1 MTETTP
7 LLLES
12 QHNAPLHATYTP
24 SLTSTASGG
33 RTRTH
38 QQARGDVN
46 VDNRD
51 ELELPDDW
59 VKLSDCNVFNLVHE
73 IYRLFTDEIPI
84 AITEEQM
91 RDPNVVI
98 HLNDVLRGELE
109 TTYNSPSIVYVLLL
123 SRLQFLRERG
133 QALASTSLCETRANY
148 CEYFAVHMLRHQGRS
163 VKGGAKIQQLAMA
176 RALVGGLHAF
186 QGASEEVLER
196 IRKNEGGTSRVYA
209 QGAGKTN
216 ALELAILGKAKKF
229 IKSDACQRVIT
240 AIYDG
245 RITYSSSSFFELLPD
260 RWKTKDIAL
269 YNVRTAPLLDHYRLR
284 VPKYRSMI
292 DVLSF
297 AILFVSFLHVIID
310 RHSREELVHMSPSEI
325 WFFFYALG
333 YSLDRC
339 AGIFEHGWS
348 VFAMGLSAPLDILSV
363 PIYVSAFVLRVRSVS
378 QVDPAMSDRAYAVL
392 SCAACLLFPRI
403 AFTAISKNLFI
414 LSLRA
419 MLAEFFY
426 LMRCGFLVT
435 VFCFLGF
442 VFALN
447 HLCDGA
453 YSVTRIS
460 EWLVFIY
467 FGLDGT
473 GIDKSPKFDPVIGP
487 ILFISFAALSNTL
500 LTAVLVAILSTTYSK
515 IAQDA
520 DAENMFR
527 KAVMTLE
534 GVKSDSLFD
543 YMPPVNLIAIT
554 FLWPLSHV
562 LSERKFHSLNVLCT
576 RVLSLP
582 ILLVIAVYE
591 RQRVSDSSLHNLGDR
606 IKNSLS
612 SRLPLSLSE
621 KMSLLE
627 GAHWET
633 EAVFEYTPSGDEKS
647 DNEDEED
654 EVQMGADE
662 GIEEWILEGK
672 GPDGQRRVSSRFS
685 SAMDPNKVQDAQL
698 QMLEQDRLQTPGASS
713 RRRSSA
719 TPIPISRQTSSTF
732 VQTSPPSMSPQNTP
746 PAHQQPPPPPP
757 PEQSI
762 LRRTRPGA
770 PPPPPASTPVSRTD
784 QNLDQSVQFVA
795 TQTRPTRR
803 HTTRESPA
811 GGGGGERLPPNAAP
825 TAFHPGSPRDHAAT
839 SSSHAV
845 EFPAL
850 HHSASAPTREASPFI
865 RRYLNGEMVGGP
877 SGGGGAAAGAGILP
891 TSSSSN
897 ALGRRLSLSQTTSR
911 SRAWSEATSAA
922 AARGTG
928 GPAGEDQLTVAQMM
942 RMMKGLVETVE
953 RLEKKLDERDG
964 KSKSRQYGDDD
975 ESAIDDDDDDED

>member
-1 MTETTP
+1 MTESTP
-7 LLLES
+7 LLPS
-12 QHNAPLHATYTP
+12 TGHRSYTP
-24 SLTSTASGG
+24 SLSTSTSRG
-33 RTRTH
+33 H
-38 QQARGDVN
+38 QIPPISKGDVN

-59 VKLSDCNVFNLVHE
+59 VNLKDCNVFHLVHE
-73 IYRLFTDEIPI
+73 IYRLFTSEIPI

-91 RDPNVVI
+91 RDPNVVF
-98 HLNDVLRGELE
+98 HLNDVLRSDLE
-109 TTYNSPSIVYVLLL
+109 TTYNSPCIVYVLLL
-123 SRLQFLRERG
+123 TRLQFLRERG
-133 QALASTSLCETRANY
+133 AALASTTLCETRANY
-148 CEYFAVHMLRHQGRS
+148 CEYFAIHMLRHQGRS
-163 VKGGAKIQQLAMA
+163 VQGGAKMQQLAMA

-245 RITYSSSSFFELLPD
+245 RITYSSSSFFDLLPD
-260 RWKTKDIAL
+260 RWKTKDISL

-284 VPKYRSMI
+284 VSKYRSMI

-310 RHSREELVHMSPSEI
+310 RHSREELIHMSTSEL

-348 VFAMGLSAPLDILSV
+348 VFAMGLSAPLDIFSV
-363 PIYVSAFVLRVRSVS
+363 PIYVSAFVLRVHSVS
-378 QVDPAMSDRAYAVL
+378 KMDPAMSDRAYAIL

-426 LMRCGFLVT
+426 LMSVT

-473 GIDKSPKFDPVIGP
+473 GIDKSTKFDPVIGP

-515 IAQDA
+515 IAEDA

-543 YMPPVNLIAIT
+543 YLPPVNLIAIT

-576 RVLSLP
+576 RILSLP
-582 ILLVIAVYE
+582 ILLLIALYE
-591 RQRVSDSSLHNLGDR
+591 RERVSESGLHNLGDR

-612 SRLPLSLSE
+612 SRLPVSLSE

-654 EVQMGADE
+654 EVTMGADE

-685 SAMDPNKVQDAQL
+685 SALDPAKVQEAMMEDQ
-698 QMLEQDRLQTPGASS
+698 RLKPTGGGGGGAGAGGSPMV

-719 TPIPISRQTSSTF
+719 APIPISRQASFIQNAAASSSPPSISPPEN
-732 VQTSPPSMSPQNTP
+732 TSPPV
-746 PAHQQPPPPPP
+746 PPPTAEP
-757 PEQSI
+757 SI
-762 LRRTRPGA
+762 LRRTRPRGN
-770 PPPPPASTPVSRTD
+770 STSAAATT
-784 QNLDQSVQFVA
+784 DQSVQFA
-795 TQTRPTRR
+795 THARPPRR
-803 HTTRESPA
+803 RTTRDSGA
-811 GGGGGERLPPNAAP
+811 TTVERLPPNAS
-825 TAFHPGSPRDHAAT
+825 TAAGL
-839 SSSHAV
+839 SSSPQHSQHV
-845 EFPAL
+845 EFPQLTAT
-850 HHSASAPTREASPFI
+850 SAPSRESPFI
-865 RRYLNGEMVGGP
+865 RRYLNGEAV
-877 SGGGGAAAGAGILP
+877 AAN
-891 TSSSSN
+891 SSSN
-897 ALGRRLSLSQTTSR
+897 ALGRRLSLSQTSR
-911 SRAWSEATSAA
+911 ARAWSEAAGAPGAA
-922 AARGTG
+922 IGRAAG
-928 GPAGEDQLTVAQMM
+928 GGGVDELTMASMM
-942 RMMKGLVETVE
+942 KMIKGLVETVD
-953 RLEKKLDERDG
+953 RLEIKLELQKGKGRERDI
-964 KSKSRQYGDDD
+964 DD
-975 ESAIDDDDDDED
+975 ESAIDDEDDDTDTP

>member
-7 LLLES
+7 LLVNQQQNPIS
-12 QHNAPLHATYTP
+12 NPRPRSYTSP
-24 SLTSTASGG
+24 TFSTGSRTPPTSTQKGE
-33 RTRTH
+33 
-38 QQARGDVN
+38 VN
-46 VDNRD
+46 VNNQD

-59 VKLSDCNVFNLVHE
+59 VKLKDCNVFHMV
-73 IYRLFTDEIPI
+73 
-84 AITEEQM
+84 
-91 RDPNVVI
+91 PNVVF
-98 HLNDVLRGELE
+98 HLNDVLRSELE
-109 TTYNSPSIVYVLLL
+109 TTYNAPCIVYVLLL
-123 SRLQFLRERG
+123 TRLQFLRERG
-133 QALASTSLCETRANY
+133 AALASTSLCETRANY

-163 VKGGAKIQQLAMA
+163 IQGGAKMQQLAMA

-245 RITYSSSSFFELLPD
+245 RITYSSSSFFDLLPD
-260 RWKTKDIAL
+260 RWKTKDISL

-310 RHSREELVHMSPSEI
+310 RHSREELVYMSTSEI

-363 PIYVSAFVLRVRSVS
+363 PIYVSAFVLRVHSVS
-378 QVDPAMSDRAYAVL
+378 KMDPAMSDRAYAIL

-426 LMRCGFLVT
+426 LMSVT

-460 EWLVFIY
+460 EWLIFIY

-543 YMPPVNLIAIT
+543 YLPPVNLIAIT

-576 RVLSLP
+576 RILSLP
-582 ILLVIAVYE
+582 ILLLIALYE
-591 RQRVSDSSLHNLGDR
+591 RQRVSDSSFRDLGDR

-612 SRLPLSLSE
+612 SRLPVSLSE

-654 EVQMGADE
+654 EVNMGADE

-672 GPDGQRRVSSRFS
+672 GPDGSRRVSSRFS
-685 SAMDPNKVQDAQL
+685 SALDPSKVQEAQFK
-698 QMLEQDRLQTPGASS
+698 MLEQDKLHPSS
-713 RRRSSA
+713 STGGGRGGTVRRRSSA
-719 TPIPISRQTSSTF
+719 APIPISRQASFTQNQVTA
-732 VQTSPPSMSPQNTP
+732 SPPSLSPQNTP
-746 PAHQQPPPPPP
+746 PAANQ

-762 LRRTRPGA
+762 LRRTRPRGN
-770 PPPPPASTPVSRTD
+770 STSANP
-784 QNLDQSVQFVA
+784 DQSVQFA
-795 TQTRPTRR
+795 AHARPARR
-803 HTTRESPA
+803 HTTRDS
-811 GGGGGERLPPNAAP
+811 GGGGGERLPPNASTGSSSNSHSFAP
-825 TAFHPGSPRDHAAT
+825 PGSSPHSQHVD
-839 SSSHAV
+839 
-845 EFPAL
+845 FPQL
-850 HHSASAPTREASPFI
+850 STSAPTRDSPFI
-865 RRYLNGEMVGGP
+865 RRYLNGE
-877 SGGGGAAAGAGILP
+877 AGAVG
-891 TSSSSN
+891 TSSN
-897 ALGRRLSLSQTTSR
+897 ALGRRLSLSQTSR
-911 SRAWSEATSAA
+911 SRAWSEAAGGGASSGRAGGAA
-922 AARGTG
+922 VVD
-928 GPAGEDQLTVAQMM
+928 ELTMAQMLK
-942 RMMKGLVETVE
+942 MMKGLVETVD
-953 RLEKKLDERDG
+953 RLERKLQEKEEKGKEKERDHG
-964 KSKSRQYGDDD
+964 D
-975 ESAIDDDDDDED
+975 ESAIDDSDDDTP